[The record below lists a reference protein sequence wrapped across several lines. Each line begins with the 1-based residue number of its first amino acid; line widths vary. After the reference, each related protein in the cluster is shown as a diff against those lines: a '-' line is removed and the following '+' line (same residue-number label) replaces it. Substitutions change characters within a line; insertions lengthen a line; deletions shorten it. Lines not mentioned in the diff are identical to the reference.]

1 MPSQI
6 KYRDLDWDP
15 LSIIFHPVTMRNKIN
30 NMEEKNI
37 YEKKKLTH
45 DDVGEVSRR
54 TGLPKTIGKLRHYS
68 QSLCLFFL
76 EFCVFSCNS

>member
-15 LSIIFHPVTMRNKIN
+15 LSIIFHPVTMRNIIN

-37 YEKKKLTH
+37 YEKKNLHMMMSAKSVVAQ
-45 DDVGEVSRR
+45 DCQ
-54 TGLPKTIGKLRHYS
+54 K
-68 QSLCLFFL
+68 Q
-76 EFCVFSCNS
+76 

>member
-37 YEKKKLTH
+37 YEKKNLHMMMSEKSVVAQ
-45 DDVGEVSRR
+45 DCQ
-54 TGLPKTIGKLRHYS
+54 K
-68 QSLCLFFL
+68 Q
-76 EFCVFSCNS
+76 